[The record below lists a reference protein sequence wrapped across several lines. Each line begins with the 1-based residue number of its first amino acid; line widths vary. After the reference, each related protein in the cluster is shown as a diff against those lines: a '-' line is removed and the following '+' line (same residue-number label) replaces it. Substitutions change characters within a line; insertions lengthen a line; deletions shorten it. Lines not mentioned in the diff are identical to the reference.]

1 VMTTKR
7 PRQSTTAK
15 AKTNSREDTI
25 RPIQQRA
32 ILLRARSK
40 LLEAEGPRS
49 LSAAARRAHKS
60 REGGARGGGRERSLG
75 AFEAKEPL
83 HPPAETRFD
92 RIGVLQTLEVSRIE
106 SPAAGPQQLSEF
118 SMTHLSSHH
127 RCF

>member
-60 REGGARGGGRERSLG
+60 REGGREEAEERGHS
-75 AFEAKEPL
+75 EP
-83 HPPAETRFD
+83 
-92 RIGVLQTLEVSRIE
+92 SRRRNHCV
-106 SPAAGPQQLSEF
+106 PQQKHGLIELGF
-118 SMTHLSSHH
+118 CKPWKYQGSSRPPQVHNSLVSSP
-127 RCF
+127 